1 MIVLKTEQLQIEKKI
16 NKYKL
21 SYIIIIVLLFSC
33 QHKESNNS
41 TVIENGIH
49 KTSKKVETLKDKFE
63 FVEYTDEGDNN
74 LLYSKK
80 EGEDFVFITGDIDY
94 SILYR
99 GDICEIQWKK
109 DTVYL
114 AGDDESAQIINQ
126 LISIKKIQ
134 DGTLSK
140 FIKTYNK
147 ELKYHWSGEDGYS
160 DDYLNKLY
168 LVAQYYIANSK
179 NESIKSRV
187 KKKEEI
193 EYSIEEQTMN
203 NRAYE
208 VLGIGYSFES
218 HFTLMQ
224 WIYYDIENHKIY
236 EYDLPNDKLNEFK

>member
-1 MIVLKTEQLQIEKKI
+1 M

-33 QHKESNNS
+33 QKKEYNDSSMKENS
-41 TVIENGIH
+41 FT
-49 KTSKKVETLKDKFE
+49 KTSKKEESLKDNFE
-63 FVEYTDEGDNN
+63 FVEYNDEGDNN
-74 LLYSKK
+74 LLYAKK
-80 EGEDFVFITGDIDY
+80 EGKGYEFITSNIDY
-94 SILYR
+94 SNLFR

-114 AGDDESAQIINQ
+114 AGDNEYAQIINQ
-126 LISIKKIQ
+126 LVSIKKIQ
-134 DGTLSK
+134 DGNLSK

-147 ELKYHWSGEDGYS
+147 ELKYHWNGDDGYS
-160 DDYLNKLY
+160 DGYLNKLY

-187 KKKEEI
+187 KQKEEI

-203 NRAYE
+203 NRVYE

-224 WIYYDIENHKIY
+224 WIYFDIEN
-236 EYDLPNDKLNEFK
+236 DTF